1 MTSTP
6 PNPQRKPKVRTS
18 TRSKPFVPP
27 KAGPD
32 YNERLSQVIQKCFRG
47 DPRFQ
52 IAMFCKHLD
61 WGVLVETSGSSE
73 RRMRFAMGAALQ
85 LCVTQ
90 LAGSRG
96 IRLQNLSELSQKHV
110 LMLIGDWRK
119 KGDADGVI
127 LSRVALVRRC
137 FCLLNKH
144 APLCRKVRWTKG

>member
-6 PNPQRKPKVRTS
+6 PNPQRKPNGRAS
-18 TRSKPFVPP
+18 RRSKPFVPP
-27 KAGPD
+27 KAGPG
-32 YNERLSQVIQKCFRG
+32 YNERLGQAIHKCYGG

-61 WGVLVETSGSSE
+61 WGVSVETGGPSD
-73 RRMRFAMGAALQ
+73 RRMRFSMGATLQ

-110 LMLIGDWRK
+110 LMLIGDWRQN
-119 KGDADGVI
+119 GDAYGLI
-127 LSRVALVRRC
+127 QSRVALVRRC
-137 FCLLNKH
+137 FRLLNKH
-144 APLCRKVRWTKG
+144 APLLPTNPLD

>member
-6 PNPQRKPKVRTS
+6 PDPQRKPNGRTS
-18 TRSKPFVPP
+18 RRSKPFVPP
-27 KAGPD
+27 KAGPG
-32 YNERLSQVIQKCFRG
+32 YNERLGQAIHKCFQG

-61 WGVLVETSGSSE
+61 WGVSVETGGPSD
-73 RRMRFAMGAALQ
+73 RRMRFSMGATLQ

-110 LMLIGDWRK
+110 FMLIGDWRK

-144 APLCRKVRWTKG
+144 ASLLPKNSLD